1 MKKIGIMGGTFDP
14 IHNGHLLIAENA
26 REQLSLDEVR
36 FIPTGRS
43 PHKQGKQ
50 ITAGAHRLRMVE
62 LAIADN
68 PAFIT
73 DDRELRSPKL
83 SYSCITLQELR
94 EQAPE
99 DELYF
104 IMGGDSLRDF
114 KTWYH
119 PGQICSCATLV
130 AAIRDDCDREHLDVY
145 AKELEKLFS
154 ADIRL
159 IQTPNLS
166 VSSSELRRHAAAGG
180 TIRYQVPEAVRS
192 YIETHHLYQTMNER
206 NPKDKA
212 EGTTEL

>member
-26 REQLSLDEVR
+26 FEQLSLDEVR

-43 PHKQGKQ
+43 PHKQGKK

-68 PAFIT
+68 PAFAA
-73 DDRELRSPKL
+73 DDRELRSDEL
-83 SYSCITLQELR
+83 SYSYITLQKMHESS
-94 EQAPE
+94 PE

-119 PGQICSCATLV
+119 PELICSCATLV
-130 AAIRDDCDREHLDVY
+130 AAIRDDCDRQHLHTY
-145 AKELEKLFS
+145 AEELRQLFS
-154 ADIRL
+154 ADVRL
-159 IQTPNLS
+159 IRTPNLS
-166 VSSSELRRHAAAGG
+166 VASSELRRRAAAGE
-180 TIRYQVPEAVRS
+180 TIRYQVPETVRT
-192 YIETHHLYQTMNER
+192 YIKANHLYQNT
-206 NPKDKA
+206 DS
-212 EGTTEL
+212 

>member
-26 REQLSLDEVR
+26 FEQLSLDEVR

-43 PHKQGKQ
+43 PHKQGKK

-68 PAFIT
+68 PAFAA
-73 DDRELRSPKL
+73 DDRELRSDEL
-83 SYSCITLQELR
+83 SYSYLTLQKMR
-94 EQAPE
+94 KNAPD
-99 DELYF
+99 DEFYF

-119 PGQICSCATLV
+119 PERICSCATLV
-130 AAIRDDCDREHLDVY
+130 AAIRDDCDRDHLSTY
-145 AKELEKLFS
+145 ADELKQLFS
-154 ADIRL
+154 ADVRL

-166 VSSSELRRHAAAGG
+166 VASSELRRRVAAGE
-180 TIRYQVPEAVRS
+180 TIRYQVPESVRA
-192 YIETHHLYQTMNER
+192 YIEKNHLY
-206 NPKDKA
+206 KD
-212 EGTTEL
+212 

>member
-14 IHNGHLLIAENA
+14 VHNGHLLIAENA

-43 PHKQGKQ
+43 PHKQGKS
-50 ITAGAHRLRMVE
+50 ITDGVHRLRMVE

-68 PAFIT
+68 PAFIA

-83 SYSCITLQELR
+83 SYSCITLQEMH

-99 DELYF
+99 DKLYF

-130 AAIRDDCDREHLDVY
+130 AAIRDDCDRAHLNVY
-145 AKELEKLFS
+145 AEELRTLFS

-159 IQTPNLS
+159 IRTPNLS
-166 VSSSELRRHAAAGG
+166 VSSSELRRHAAAGE
-180 TIRYQVPEAVRS
+180 TIRYQVPESVRS
-192 YIETHHLYQTMNER
+192 YIESHHLYQNTDHSSQSER
-206 NPKDKA
+206 
-212 EGTTEL
+212 